1 MPGMLN
7 QILAREH
14 LHELLRQAEEERRG
28 AAPRSDSH
36 RARALLR
43 RLRVR
48 RRNGPEPRGA
58 AATIVECPH
67 DW

>member
-14 LHELLRQAEEERRG
+14 LQELVRQAEEERRG

-48 RRNGPEPRGA
+48 RRNGPEARA

-67 DW
+67 DC